1 VRADSSVFQNRYC
14 ASAQTVMCNYMKTVL
29 TTIFTVIFTITFQFS
44 FGQKLNEKIEKVK
57 LDTIDG
63 GYIPK
68 NLEDCF
74 LEIDKMLND
83 SLKTEF
89 KKISEDDFTGKT
101 HFGLGIWMR
110 NNWSLWGSSRLSRYF
125 NEKEIYH
132 PDDMSGIILTSYH
145 RKLTNKNIDLENQ
158 INYYKTYWKVA
169 EEPKKKDYPKGV
181 KKIEFNTKQHY
192 TLKENGSPA
201 LLHIQSNSKN
211 EKTWIYDYHFGWKEI
226 DKFEQKKLNETTYE
240 NREETIREIYGKK

>member
-1 VRADSSVFQNRYC
+1 
-14 ASAQTVMCNYMKTVL
+14 MCNYMKTVL

-63 GYIPK
+63 VYIPK

>member
-1 VRADSSVFQNRYC
+1 
-14 ASAQTVMCNYMKTVL
+14 MKTVL
-29 TTIFTVIFTITFQFS
+29 TTIFTLIFIITFQFL
-44 FGQKLNEKIEKVK
+44 FGQKPNGKIKKAK
-57 LDTIDG
+57 LDTING
-63 GYIPK
+63 VYIPK
-68 NLEDCF
+68 DLEDCF
-74 LEIDKMLND
+74 VQIDKMLND

-89 KKISEDDFTGKT
+89 KKISEDDFTEKT

-110 NNWSLWGSSRLSRYF
+110 NNWSLWEGYRLSKYF
-125 NEKEIYH
+125 NDREIYH

-158 INYYKTYWKVA
+158 INYHKTYWKVA
-169 EEPKKKDYPKGV
+169 EEPKEKDYPKGV

-192 TLKENGSPA
+192 NLKENDLPG

-226 DKFEQKKLNETTYE
+226 DQFEIEKLTKTTYE
-240 NREETIREIYGKK
+240 NREETIREIYSKK

>member
-1 VRADSSVFQNRYC
+1 
-14 ASAQTVMCNYMKTVL
+14 MKPIL
-29 TTIFTVIFTITFQFS
+29 TTIFTLIFVTTFQFS
-44 FGQKLNEKIEKVK
+44 FGQKSNEKIEKVK

-63 GYIPK
+63 VYIPK

-74 LEIDKMLND
+74 IQIDKMLND
-83 SLKTEF
+83 SLRTEF
-89 KKISEDDFTGKT
+89 KKISEEDFTGKT

-110 NNWSLWGSSRLSRYF
+110 NNWSLWGGSRLSKYF

-145 RKLTNKNIDLENQ
+145 RRLTDKKIDLENQ
-158 INYYKTYWKVA
+158 ISYYKTYWKVA
-169 EEPKKKDYPKGV
+169 EEPNKKDYPKGV

-192 TLKENGSPA
+192 TLKENGLPG

-211 EKTWIYDYHFGWKEI
+211 EQSWIYDFHFGWKLI
-226 DKFEQKKLNETTYE
+226 DKLELEKLNKTTYE
-240 NREETIREIYGKK
+240 NREKTIREIYNNK